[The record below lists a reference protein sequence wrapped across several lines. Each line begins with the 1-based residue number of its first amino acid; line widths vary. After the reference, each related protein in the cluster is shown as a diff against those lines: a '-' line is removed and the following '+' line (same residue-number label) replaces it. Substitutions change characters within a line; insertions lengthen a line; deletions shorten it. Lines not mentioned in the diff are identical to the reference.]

1 MCLLP
6 CDVCVWFFIPVAN
19 LFPSTVGIIFVIS
32 SCCTFRVVDVAL
44 IVFVLCQFVL
54 FSGVSAM
61 PPTARMSSDEKRIA
75 RDMHERGF
83 IPSHIAEQESLQ
95 NTMNPTNP
103 D

>member
-19 LFPSTVGIIFVIS
+19 LFPSTVGIDFVIA
-32 SCCTFRVVDVAL
+32 SCCTFRFVDFVP
-44 IVFVLCQFVL
+44 IVSVLCQFVFL
-54 FSGVSAM
+54 SGVSAM
-61 PPTARMSSDEKRIA
+61 PPAARMSSDEKRIA

-95 NTMNPTNP
+95 NTINPIHP